1 MAVRSAF
8 ALGLHREES
17 MEVFQHEERLVRKN
31 LWRTLFILDRFLSAC
46 LGRPTA
52 ISEEDCSAF
61 GTPETATTSPM
72 GVCAEAT
79 HLEALDVAVKSCQVI
94 GMTLKRVYSKRK
106 ISTAVG
112 QEIVARLE
120 TWIEELPRSLQWRRL
135 IDERVDYNHGIAI
148 LHVNI
153 LHCHSVMLL
162 TRPFFL
168 CLLNKAAVGL
178 EGQNSKPSRPSLKME
193 TFAQTCL
200 EASQHILVL
209 AQTVMDNKYLPQCN
223 PFIMYVSS

>member
-8 ALGLHREES
+8 ALGLHRDESEEI
-17 MEVFQHEERLVRKN
+17 FQPEERLVRKN

-52 ISEEDCSAF
+52 ISEEDCSISAF
-61 GTPETATTSPM
+61 GVSRSTNNSPLHI
-72 GVCAEAT
+72 CTEAT
-79 HLEALDVAVKSCQVI
+79 HLAALGAAVKSCQAI

-112 QEIVARLE
+112 QEIANHLD
-120 TWIEELPRSLQWRRL
+120 TWNRELPHSLHWRRL
-135 IDERVDYNHGIAI
+135 INGPIDFTQGIAI
-148 LHVNI
+148 LHVNL

-168 CLLNKAAVGL
+168 FLLHKAVGAQ
-178 EGQNSKPSRPSLKME
+178 GSNSKSSRLSHKME
-193 TFAQTCL
+193 NFAQTCVL
-200 EASQHILVL
+200 SSQHTLVL
-209 AQTVMDNKYLPQCN
+209 TQAVLDRKYLPQCN
-223 PFIMYVSS
+223 PFVM

>member
-17 MEVFQHEERLVRKN
+17 MAVFQDEERLVRKN

-52 ISEEDCSAF
+52 ISEEDCSDNAF
-61 GTPETATTSPM
+61 ETPRTVTTSPM
-72 GVCAEAT
+72 GMCTDAT
-79 HLEALDVAVKSCQVI
+79 HLEALDAAVKSCQVI
-94 GMTLKRVYSKRK
+94 GMTLKRVYSERK

-112 QEIVARLE
+112 QEIAARLE
-120 TWIEELPRSLQWRRL
+120 TWNTDLPHSLHWRRL
-135 IDERVDYNHGIAI
+135 IDEQIDSNHGIAI
-148 LHVNI
+148 LHINL

-168 CLLNKAAVGL
+168 CLLYKTAVGS
-178 EGQNSKPSRPSLKME
+178 EGGHSIPSRPNHKMDI
-193 TFAQTCL
+193 FAQTCV
-200 EASQHILVL
+200 EASQHTLVL
-209 AQTVMDNKYLPQCN
+209 AQAVLDEKYLPQCN
-223 PFIMYVSS
+223 PFVM